1 MKHKEEVTNNI
12 FLQLKKIKNYNFKID
27 GQNFFDQPIR
37 NDLKTLIIFEK
48 FERVKVMVTQLVVCW
63 TMFISKTIIR

>member
-12 FLQLKKIKNYNFKID
+12 FLQLKKIKNYNFRID

-63 TMFISKTIIR
+63 TIFISKTIIR